1 MIRLFPG
8 RALAMGL
15 LLVLFPFA
23 PLQQRGDAKTPKQVC
38 KDRCV
43 TEYHF
48 CLNRSLTAKGRA
60 DCKAGRKAC
69 KNGCGK

>member
-1 MIRLFPG
+1 MIRLLPG

-15 LLVLFPFA
+15 LMALFPFA
-23 PLQQRGDAKTPKQVC
+23 PIQQRGDAKTPKQVC

-48 CLNRSLTAKGRA
+48 CLNRSLTAQARRG
-60 DCKAGRKAC
+60 CKTAQRAC
-69 KNGCGK
+69 KNLCGT